1 MEGART
7 HSVSETLASE
17 VAVAM
22 QFNGR
27 AYAVM
32 LATPADLEDFALG
45 FALTEAI
52 VRRPE
57 ELTLIDVAWTP
68 HGVTLAMQIPEVRA
82 ALLDTRDRNLTG
94 RTGCGLCGTSTLE
107 AAIRPVRHVHPA
119 TPRAS
124 VSAIAAGMAR
134 LAAMQHYNS
143 PTGAV
148 DAAALI
154 CTDDSFTLRE
164 DVRRHNA
171 IDKAAGAVMA
181 AGGVP
186 HSLLVT

>member
-1 MEGART
+1 VVNPAESLSDDARAPLQRVAARRMEGART

-68 HGVTLAMQIPEVRA
+68 HGVTLAMQIPDVRA

-94 RTGCGLCGTSTLE
+94 
-107 AAIRPVRHVHPA
+107 ADIR
-119 TPRAS
+119 
-124 VSAIAAGMAR
+124 
-134 LAAMQHYNS
+134 
-143 PTGAV
+143 
-148 DAAALI
+148 
-154 CTDDSFTLRE
+154 
-164 DVRRHNA
+164 
-171 IDKAAGAVMA
+171 
-181 AGGVP
+181 
-186 HSLLVT
+186 